1 MKLTPASQ
9 GSSLAQ
15 VFEYDGGSVRVAG
28 SVESPLFVAA
38 DVCRALG
45 IGNPSQAVARLD
57 EDERTLISIEGASN
71 GLPVQA
77 VTESGLYLLI
87 LGSRKPEAKAFKR
100 WVTHEVLPAIRKTG
114 RYAQDLSPAE
124 QLLAQAQ
131 MLVEQER
138 RQQVLEARTENIEHR
153 VATVEARQAQ
163 GAPDFFSVL
172 AYFNLKGLRIDLQG
186 ATEWGRLASSMSRSL
201 GIPIGRISDPR
212 FGLVNT
218 YHLDVLEEVES
229 RFG

>member
-1 MKLTPASQ
+1 MQLTPASQ
-9 GSSLAQ
+9 GSSLTQ

-38 DVCRALG
+38 DVCQALG
-45 IGNPSQAVARLD
+45 IGDTSRAVERLD
-57 EDERTLISIEGASN
+57 NDEKGMSSIRTPGGPQQMLC
-71 GLPVQA
+71 
-77 VTESGLYLLI
+77 VTESGLYSLI

-124 QLLAQAQ
+124 QLLAQAK
-131 MLVEQER
+131 MLVDQER
-138 RQQVLEARTENIEHR
+138 RQQILEARTENIEHR

-172 AYFNLKGLRIDLQG
+172 AYFNLRQLRLDLQ
-186 ATEWGRLASSMSRSL
+186 AAVEWGRVASSMSRSL

-218 YHLDVLEEVES
+218 YHIEVLDEVAS